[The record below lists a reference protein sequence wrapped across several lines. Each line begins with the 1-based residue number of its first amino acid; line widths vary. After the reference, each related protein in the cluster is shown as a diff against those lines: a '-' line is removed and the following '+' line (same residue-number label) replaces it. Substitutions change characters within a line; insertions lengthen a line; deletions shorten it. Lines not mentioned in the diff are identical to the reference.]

1 MFAKNT
7 HRPQSAKKGNYQFRH
22 RVTAT
27 SKVNKIELNPE
38 TDATR
43 SERRRNQARTG
54 FKWAVALITI
64 MLLGS
69 LAKLVVKE
77 AFLNDERFQLKQIT
91 VHTEGLLTRDEII
104 AASGLQEGMNMLMIS
119 LRSVHDKV
127 ESLPQVKSAKVSRT
141 YPGLV
146 TLEVEQRQA
155 VAWLECPQKLLPAKA
170 RGLGCLLDAE
180 GHVLPNFSQNDTR
193 EQLPIITVEDPERL
207 VPGQT
212 VQSTQVLAALR
223 LLRAHQESPINHSLE
238 LLRIDATKKIA
249 LQAIYNSKT
258 IVTFSQYEMEKQ
270 LRKLERV
277 VEEATQRHRSLATV
291 NLLVEQNV
299 PVTFRESG
307 AAPTTASNPSKGTL
321 NSRQSLAA
329 SR

>member
-1 MFAKNT
+1 MFARNT
-7 HRPQSAKKGNYQFRH
+7 HRPPSAKKGNYQFRH

-27 SKVNKIELNPE
+27 VSGHIIELNPE

-54 FKWAVALITI
+54 FKWAVALITL
-64 MLLGS
+64 MLVGS

-77 AFLNDERFQLKQIT
+77 AFLNNERFELKQLT
-91 VHTEGLLTRDEII
+91 VHTEGLLSREEIV
-104 AASGLQEGMNMLMIS
+104 AATGLHEGMNMLMIS

-127 ESLPQVKSAKVSRT
+127 ESLPQVKSVKVSRN
-141 YPGLV
+141 YPGQLTV
-146 TLEVEQRQA
+146 EVEQRQA
-155 VAWLECPQKLLPAKA
+155 VAWLECPQKSLPAKA

-180 GHVLPNFSQNDTR
+180 GHVLPNFNESDSR

-207 VPGQT
+207 VPGQS
-212 VQSTQVLAALR
+212 VQSTQALAALR

-238 LLRIDATKKIA
+238 LLRIDATKKYA

-258 IVTFSQYEMEKQ
+258 IVTFSNYDMDRQ
-270 LRKLERV
+270 LRRLERV
-277 VEEATQRHRSLATV
+277 VQEATQRHRSLATV

-299 PVTFRESG
+299 PVTFREAGSFP
-307 AAPTTASNPSKGTL
+307 ATASVTPKGPL

-329 SR
+329 AR